1 MEIVWLLIGIIIG
14 ILVGFLLSKYF
25 SKTSDEMSPLVKS
38 LLEEKTKLI
47 EDLQVSNQ
55 SLDVE
60 IRKLSIEKA
69 TIEND
74 RDNFKQSS
82 LEYKTQLQEV
92 RENLSIEKQ
101 NAAKLLEKQSN
112 LEMMLATQK
121 KELLEIQKEFT
132 KEFENI
138 ANKVLDAKTEK
149 FNEQSRVKLGE
160 ILVPFQE
167 RINHFKAEI
176 EKSTEKSSKERI
188 ELKEHIKHLSFLN
201 ESMQKE
207 TQNLTL
213 ALKQDSKA
221 QGNWGEVI
229 LERVLESS
237 GLTKNREYFTQE
249 TFTHN
254 DSATMLRPDV
264 IVKLPD
270 NKNVIIDAKV
280 SLTAYNQ
287 LINAANE
294 NERGI
299 ALKAHLI
306 SIRNHI
312 NNLAGKNYQ
321 FAEGL
326 DTPDFVLLFM
336 PIESSFSVATQ
347 ADNELFNFAWSKK
360 IVVVSP
366 STLLAT
372 LRTIASIWKHEYQN
386 KNALEIA
393 DRAGKMYDKFVG
405 FVEDIENIGIH
416 IGRTDKAY
424 QDAMGKLT
432 LGRGNLIGMAQ
443 KVIDLGVKK
452 KKNLP
457 PHLINDKNEEE

>member
-1 MEIVWLLIGIIIG
+1 MDFIWLFIGIVIG
-14 ILVGFLLSKYF
+14 ILVGFLLTKLF
-25 SKTSDEMSPLVKS
+25 SKSSENNASVLNNV
-38 LLEEKTKLI
+38 LEEKSKTI
-47 EDLQVSNQ
+47 EELKMNYQ
-55 SLDVE
+55 SLDE
-60 IRKLSIEKA
+60 SYRKISLEKA

-82 LEYKTQLQEV
+82 NEYKVQFYEIREQLSV
-92 RENLSIEKQ
+92 EKQ
-101 NAAKLLEKQSN
+101 NVAKLLEKQNN
-112 LEMMLATQK
+112 LESMLATQK
-121 KELLEIQKEFT
+121 KEMLEVQKEFT

-138 ANKVLDAKTEK
+138 ANKVLEAKTEK
-149 FNEQSRVKLGE
+149 LNEQSKAKLGE

-167 RINHFKAEI
+167 RINHFREEI

-188 ELKEHIKHLSFLN
+188 ELKEHIKHLSLLN
-201 ESMQKE
+201 ETMQKE
-207 TQNLTL
+207 TQNLTN

-254 DSATMLRPDV
+254 DSVTMLRPDV
-264 IVKLPD
+264 IVKLPE

-287 LINAANE
+287 LINATNE
-294 NERGI
+294 EERAI

-306 SIRNHI
+306 SIKNHI
-312 NNLAGKNYQ
+312 NNLAGKDYQ
-321 FAEGL
+321 FADGI

-405 FVEDIENIGIH
+405 FVEDIENIGTH
-416 IGRTDKAY
+416 IQRTEKAY
-424 QDAMGKLT
+424 QDALGKLSS
-432 LGRGNLIGMAQ
+432 GRGNLIGMAQ

-457 PHLINDKNEEE
+457 PNLLNDRNEEE